1 MSNNAR
7 NAQSV
12 TFGLS
17 NNNLYMKNGAGSE
30 HGVSSMKSLPRRAR
44 RPAALRMI
52 RQVVCKGVT
61 LGRRGISVVSTNTKN
76 TSPGDTPARTQRI
89 GVPHTDVRNSQR
101 CTMLDTM
108 VPNLFCILC
117 PRV

>member
-30 HGVSSMKSLPRRAR
+30 HGVSSMKSLPLKPCAPTRAR
-44 RPAALRMI
+44 AEI
-52 RQVVCKGVT
+52 RDGGGSG
-61 LGRRGISVVSTNTKN
+61 L
-76 TSPGDTPARTQRI
+76 A
-89 GVPHTDVRNSQR
+89 
-101 CTMLDTM
+101 
-108 VPNLFCILC
+108 
-117 PRV
+117 